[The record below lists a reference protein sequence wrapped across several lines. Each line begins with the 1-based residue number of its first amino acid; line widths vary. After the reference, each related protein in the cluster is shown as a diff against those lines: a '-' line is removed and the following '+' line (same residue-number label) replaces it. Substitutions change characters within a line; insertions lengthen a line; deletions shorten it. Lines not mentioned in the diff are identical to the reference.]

1 MKKIR
6 WDLIGI
12 LAAVAGVVMAVIAVL
27 KSGSPDRNYIAIAMV
42 IVFGSMGFLLNR
54 FLWAPKNNV
63 RRLMNFGIPGRA
75 KVLEVHETNI
85 SVNNNPQY
93 KILLEIK
100 RDAGAM
106 YVATTKIV
114 VSRLKPN
121 FFQPGKEVKVKID
134 PDNEKNVMIDVS

>member
-12 LAAVAGVVMAVIAVL
+12 LAAVAGVIMAVIAVL
-27 KSGSPDRNYIAIAMV
+27 KSGSPKRIYIAVAMI
-42 IVFGSMGFLLNR
+42 IVFGGMGFFLNK
-54 FLWAPKNNV
+54 FLWAPKNNI
-63 RRLMNFGIPGRA
+63 RRLINFGIPGRA
-75 KVLEVHETNI
+75 KILEVHETNI

-100 RDAGAM
+100 KDVGEI

-121 FFQPGKEVKVKID
+121 IFKTNKEVKVKID
-134 PDNEKNVMIDVS
+134 PQNEKNVMIDES

>member
-12 LAAVAGVVMAVIAVL
+12 LAAVAGVIMAVIAVL
-27 KSGSPDRNYIAIAMV
+27 KSGSPERIYIAIAM
-42 IVFGSMGFLLNR
+42 IFVFGGMGFFLNK
-54 FLWAPKNNV
+54 FLWAPKNNI

-75 KVLEVHETNI
+75 KILEVQETNI
-85 SVNNNPQY
+85 SVNNNPQFR
-93 KILLEIK
+93 ISLELKNDSGEI
-100 RDAGAM
+100 

-121 FFQPGKEVKVKID
+121 FFQAGKEVKVKID
-134 PDNEKNVMIDVS
+134 PQNEKNVMIDVA